1 MMRNINNNELLKY
14 EIAQK
19 LRNAMSRFDQTIKW
33 NIAFH
38 VIFSNISLYGYLSL
52 LNLIEIDNKIT
63 KAFIK
68 RDNDIENFV
77 HNSSGFVKI
86 HKVVVNIY
94 KYIPARAVSSC
105 ISTPKSLAGK
115 KAIINLQTKMK
126 NVLCGV
132 SSQHHIQHKKIL
144 NV

>member
-19 LRNAMSRFDQTIKW
+19 LRNEMSRFDQTIKW

-115 KAIINLQTKMK
+115 KAIINVQTKMK
-126 NVLCGV
+126 NVLCGI
-132 SSQHHIQHKKIL
+132 SSQHYIQHKKIL